1 MLFRSDTDYVVRK
14 SEEEKITNAIKGNNI
29 IQIYGISGS
38 GKTEL
43 VKKVVSQIK
52 DFNCFW
58 VSCEKAEEISLY
70 SVYNMLGQNFNLLS
84 KIDGT
89 KSLIVLDNVFSGINN
104 VISEFLC
111 AKTCNSK
118 LIIIS
123 QEKIFN
129 SAISEKILIDFMS
142 KEEAQQIFTDS
153 KFQDNEFMSLFKKL
167 EYHPMTLKLIKTYLL
182 EEDNGLDVT
191 DFLNTGRLVE
201 LRDSELTNSQEI
213 CKKILGDY

>member
-1 MLFRSDTDYVVRK
+1 MAGHDITQNYYLQKSTGCRLLNKVPKPDTDYVVRK

-111 AKTCNSK
+111 AK
-118 LIIIS
+118 LV
-123 QEKIFN
+123 
-129 SAISEKILIDFMS
+129 IL
-142 KEEAQQIFTDS
+142 
-153 KFQDNEFMSLFKKL
+153 N
-167 EYHPMTLKLIKTYLL
+167 
-182 EEDNGLDVT
+182 
-191 DFLNTGRLVE
+191 
-201 LRDSELTNSQEI
+201 
-213 CKKILGDY
+213 